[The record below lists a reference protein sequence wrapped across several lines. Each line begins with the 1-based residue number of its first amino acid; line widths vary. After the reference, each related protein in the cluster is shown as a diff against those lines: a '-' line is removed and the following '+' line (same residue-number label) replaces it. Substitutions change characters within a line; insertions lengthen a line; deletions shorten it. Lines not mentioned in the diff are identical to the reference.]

1 MNSQSGIEKKEI
13 VLQGIGV
20 APGVAIGPACLAV
33 TDDERYVERDID
45 PDEVPREIARF
56 EDALISTRHQIH
68 EIQSRISDAIGA
80 ENAGIFDA
88 HLLVVDDRSFV
99 EEVIRELEERNKN
112 VESVLYVVAK
122 RYSDALSRV
131 EDDYLRERAADV
143 KDVARRILRNLAG
156 RKMALLFDLNK
167 PSVVVANDLSPSDT
181 AMMRKETVTGF
192 ATDLGSKTS
201 HTAIMAR
208 ALEIPAVVG
217 LHDISVRVSEQDQVL
232 IDGNRGIVV
241 INPSIECLE
250 RYGEIARTQELIR
263 VQLGRLKD
271 TEAETV
277 DGYIVPITA
286 NIELPSEISS
296 VFEHGCRGVGL
307 FRTEFL
313 YLQQQRLPTEDE
325 QESAF
330 VEVASSM
337 EPNVVVLRTLD
348 LGGDKFMS
356 LMKTP
361 QEMNPFMGWRAIR
374 YCLAQKPV
382 FMTQLRAILK
392 ASRYSNVKIMYPMI
406 SNVGEVIQ
414 ANELLEEA
422 KNELRAEHVEFNENI
437 EVGCMIEVPSAA
449 LTADLIAKHVSFFSL
464 GTNDLVQ
471 YTLAVDRVNEQ
482 IAYLYQPTH
491 PAIIKLIQRT
501 IQVAHDNGIPVSVCG
516 EMGGN
521 PILTALLVGLGADSL
536 SVSPAMAPLVKQVV
550 RSMTFTQAEAVAAV
564 ALRAESPEAVLE
576 ACRTLVA
583 SIAPDIFK
591 LIE

>member
-1 MNSQSGIEKKEI
+1 
-13 VLQGIGV
+13 
-20 APGVAIGPACLAV
+20 
-33 TDDERYVERDID
+33 
-45 PDEVPREIARF
+45 
-56 EDALISTRHQIH
+56 
-68 EIQSRISDAIGA
+68 
-80 ENAGIFDA
+80 
-88 HLLVVDDRSFV
+88 
-99 EEVIRELEERNKN
+99 
-112 VESVLYVVAK
+112 
-122 RYSDALSRV
+122 
-131 EDDYLRERAADV
+131 
-143 KDVARRILRNLAG
+143 
-156 RKMALLFDLNK
+156 
-167 PSVVVANDLSPSDT
+167 
-181 AMMRKETVTGF
+181 
-192 ATDLGSKTS
+192 
-201 HTAIMAR
+201 
-208 ALEIPAVVG
+208 
-217 LHDISVRVSEQDQVL
+217 
-232 IDGNRGIVV
+232 
-241 INPSIECLE
+241 
-250 RYGEIARTQELIR
+250 
-263 VQLGRLKD
+263 
-271 TEAETV
+271 
-277 DGYIVPITA
+277 
-286 NIELPSEISS
+286 
-296 VFEHGCRGVGL
+296 
-307 FRTEFL
+307 
-313 YLQQQRLPTEDE
+313 
-325 QESAF
+325 
-330 VEVASSM
+330 
-337 EPNVVVLRTLD
+337 
-348 LGGDKFMS
+348 MS